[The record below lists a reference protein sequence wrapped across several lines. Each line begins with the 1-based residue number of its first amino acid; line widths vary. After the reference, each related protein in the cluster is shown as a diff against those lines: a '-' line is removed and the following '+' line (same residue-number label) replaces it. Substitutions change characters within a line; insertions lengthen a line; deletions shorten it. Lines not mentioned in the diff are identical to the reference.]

1 MRKRS
6 LLDKVIDLMKEE
18 EKEEKKVEFAFDVD
32 ELNKH
37 SFLNKLSGTV
47 KDIGEYQK
55 FLGTEEGGRKM
66 KMQGVVSRDCRID
79 IKQHFQKPD
88 YVAEK

>member
-1 MRKRS
+1 MRRKP

-47 KDIGEYQK
+47 KNISEY
-55 FLGTEEGGRKM
+55 
-66 KMQGVVSRDCRID
+66 
-79 IKQHFQKPD
+79 
-88 YVAEK
+88 